1 MKHRW
6 GEHGQKVLNSKWSAT
21 SIYPYWR
28 PIRRRPPQST
38 YNMALYHGLDKL
50 HRGGRCPFCNDLH
63 SPVPATSRDRFERHS
78 PVSLPAPKQ
87 ASASRTAAL
96 GYFLQGGTFELAVR
110 LQPGDRAPLKT
121 DPSLA
126 LLS

>member
-1 MKHRW
+1 
-6 GEHGQKVLNSKWSAT
+6 
-21 SIYPYWR
+21 
-28 PIRRRPPQST
+28 
-38 YNMALYHGLDKL
+38 MALYHGLDKL
-50 HRGGRCPFCNDLH
+50 HRGGGRRCPFCNDLH
-63 SPVPATSRDRFERHS
+63 SPVPATSRDRFGRHS